1 MRKIGALV
9 GNDATQFCVWAPS
22 CTELKIKIGDIK
34 PTIFSM
40 TKEDRGYFSL
50 EIQINLNFEKYSYVL
65 PNGDERPD
73 PASFYQPEGVH
84 KSSQVID
91 HQTFSWT
98 DQPWMGL
105 PLKDLII
112 YELHVGTF
120 SPAGTL
126 NGVQEKISHFKDMGI
141 TAIELMPLSQFPGAR
156 NWGYDGV
163 HPFSVQNTY
172 GSVNDLKN
180 LVDACHHAGIA
191 VILDL
196 VYNHLG
202 PEGNYL
208 GQFGPYFTDRYKT
221 PWGWAINFDGPHS
234 DEVRAYFFQNALYWL
249 EQFHI
254 DGLRLD
260 AIHSIFDF
268 GAKHFLKELQEHVR
282 QFSVKSGRNCFLI
295 AESDLSDTR
304 IIDPV
309 EKGGYDLEAQWN
321 DDFHHCLHTLVT
333 GEKRGYYEDFGT
345 LNQYAKCL
353 SEGFVYSWDYSPHRK
368 KLFGSSSKHCFPHQF
383 VVCTQNHDQI
393 GNRML
398 GERLS
403 SLLSF
408 EVQRLLAA
416 QLLTGP
422 FVPMLFMGEEWAE
435 SAPFFYFVSHQ
446 DENLVQAVRE
456 GRKKEFAAFSWEGE
470 PPDPQNEETFN
481 NSHLHWELQ
490 ATADNGT
497 MLRWYK
503 FLIHWR
509 KTSPALFESRFSDF
523 RTFLDREKSVLAF
536 HRQTAKHSVF
546 SLSNFSNSE
555 QEWKTNVDIPAGP
568 WKKVIDS
575 TESRWNGPEPDFPPL
590 VEGKGSFK
598 LPPYAFILWEKEP

>member
-1 MRKIGALV
+1 
-9 GNDATQFCVWAPS
+9 
-22 CTELKIKIGDIK
+22 
-34 PTIFSM
+34 
-40 TKEDRGYFSL
+40 
-50 EIQINLNFEKYSYVL
+50 
-65 PNGDERPD
+65 
-73 PASFYQPEGVH
+73 
-84 KSSQVID
+84 
-91 HQTFSWT
+91 
-98 DQPWMGL
+98 
-105 PLKDLII
+105 
-112 YELHVGTF
+112 
-120 SPAGTL
+120 
-126 NGVQEKISHFKDMGI
+126 
-141 TAIELMPLSQFPGAR
+141 
-156 NWGYDGV
+156 
-163 HPFSVQNTY
+163 
-172 GSVNDLKN
+172 
-180 LVDACHHAGIA
+180 
-191 VILDL
+191 
-196 VYNHLG
+196 
-202 PEGNYL
+202 
-208 GQFGPYFTDRYKT
+208 
-221 PWGWAINFDGPHS
+221 
-234 DEVRAYFFQNALYWL
+234 
-249 EQFHI
+249 
-254 DGLRLD
+254 
-260 AIHSIFDF
+260 
-268 GAKHFLKELQEHVR
+268 
-282 QFSVKSGRNCFLI
+282 
-295 AESDLSDTR
+295 
-304 IIDPV
+304 
-309 EKGGYDLEAQWN
+309 
-321 DDFHHCLHTLVT
+321 
-333 GEKRGYYEDFGT
+333 
-345 LNQYAKCL
+345 
-353 SEGFVYSWDYSPHRK
+353 
-368 KLFGSSSKHCFPHQF
+368 
-383 VVCTQNHDQI
+383 
-393 GNRML
+393 ML